1 MRGRIEAILFVAGE
15 PVLVSDLAMA
25 GQAGQ
30 VAGFLRPGMELGE
43 GTWGGIALAALLFLA
58 AFVWSRPARP
68 LDGRRRLGV
77 LGLLAALLAWVLLSP
92 ASAVLLA
99 GEEGESQSMRN
110 DRLGLLAG
118 LYSAA
123 RESAMAEPDSYSED
137 GMNRI
142 LLQLRAEAEQSA
154 EPAVKPNVVLVVSE
168 SFFDPTRLPG
178 VSFSADPVPNFH
190 TLAEAFPS
198 GVFLSNTYAG
208 GTGNVEMEL
217 FTGIPSAFLGA
228 GESLTGLGDT
238 SAYRRVPSLARVFGA
253 AGYET
258 LFVHS
263 YNDELYDRARNIP
276 ALGFDQII
284 YQDDFLVDKTY
295 AGGYVS
301 DDTLAD
307 ELIARFE
314 AKGDGPV
321 FLYGLTM
328 ENHQPYFGGKFNTP
342 APVAASADNLSGEEA
357 GVLDALVHGLTDADA
372 ALGKLTDYFAQA
384 EEPTILVFLGD
395 HLPGLSLGGD
405 DTLYTRLGYASSADT
420 GSWDAEE
427 LKRMH
432 STDFLVWNN
441 FGAEL
446 EAPAE
451 VSCTGLGTYLLGWAG
466 LPKPLYFQWVSAA
479 MEEMTLY
486 RERLFVAADGTPSH
500 TPPENCEPLVAA
512 WRNIVYDMLYGEQYI
527 TGQLTEQT
535 GLS

>member
-1 MRGRIEAILFVAGE
+1 M
-15 PVLVSDLAMA
+15 
-25 GQAGQ
+25 
-30 VAGFLRPGMELGE
+30 
-43 GTWGGIALAALLFLA
+43 
-58 AFVWSRPARP
+58 
-68 LDGRRRLGV
+68 
-77 LGLLAALLAWVLLSP
+77 
-92 ASAVLLA
+92 
-99 GEEGESQSMRN
+99 
-110 DRLGLLAG
+110 
-118 LYSAA
+118 
-123 RESAMAEPDSYSED
+123 
-137 GMNRI
+137 
-142 LLQLRAEAEQSA
+142 
-154 EPAVKPNVVLVVSE
+154 
-168 SFFDPTRLPG
+168 
-178 VSFSADPVPNFH
+178 
-190 TLAEAFPS
+190 
-198 GVFLSNTYAG
+198 
-208 GTGNVEMEL
+208 
-217 FTGIPSAFLGA
+217 
-228 GESLTGLGDT
+228 
-238 SAYRRVPSLARVFGA
+238 
-253 AGYET
+253 
-258 LFVHS
+258 
-263 YNDELYDRARNIP
+263 
-276 ALGFDQII
+276 
-284 YQDDFLVDKTY
+284 DKTY

-451 VSCTGLGTYLLGWAG
+451 VSCTGLGTYLRGGAG
-466 LPKPLYFQWVSAA
+466 LPKPLYFQWGSAA

-500 TPPENCEPLVAA
+500 TPPENCEPLLAA

>member
-1 MRGRIEAILFVAGE
+1 
-15 PVLVSDLAMA
+15 
-25 GQAGQ
+25 
-30 VAGFLRPGMELGE
+30 
-43 GTWGGIALAALLFLA
+43 
-58 AFVWSRPARP
+58 
-68 LDGRRRLGV
+68 
-77 LGLLAALLAWVLLSP
+77 
-92 ASAVLLA
+92 
-99 GEEGESQSMRN
+99 MRN

-142 LLQLRAEAEQSA
+142 LLQLRAEAEHPA
-154 EPAVKPNVVLVVSE
+154 EPTVKPNVVLVVSE

-198 GVFLSNTYAG
+198 GIFLSNTYAG

-372 ALGKLTDYFAQA
+372 ALGKLTDYFAQV

-405 DTLYTRLGYASSADT
+405 DTLYTLLGYVSSADT
-420 GSWDAEE
+420 GNWNAEE

-451 VSCTGLGTYLLGWAG
+451 VSCTGLGTYLLRWAG
-466 LPKPLYFQWVSAA
+466 LPKPLYFQWVSTA

-486 RERLFVAADGTPSH
+486 RERLFVATDGTPSH

-527 TGQLTEQT
+527 TGQLTE
-535 GLS
+535 